1 MPSSLTPG
9 SSSSHVSSCATPTR
23 PSPRSERLGTPK
35 TPAIRSTRGSSFEA
49 SLVRICYGLSGC
61 SPPWTDLTEFPQP
74 PGAFTSRLPTGW
86 SPVPP
91 LDMTTTDGVMGL
103 AWMSCAVRWS
113 SPDRME
119 VRGHGSRCA
128 PAPSIAGRRTTMEHH
143 AGLDVSLNE
152 TSVCIVDGAGKIIR
166 ETQVASEPEALV
178 GYFSALEIKVVCI
191 GLEAGPLSQWLH
203 AGLTRAGFEVVLLET
218 RHVKAAL
225 SAMTVKTDRKD
236 ARGIAQLLRM
246 GWFRA
251 VHAKSMGSQEVRA
264 LLVARK
270 QLLGRLIDVEL
281 SIRGILR
288 GFGLKIGPVT
298 RKGFELR
305 IRELVTGQA
314 TLERIAGAMLSARA
328 ALKAEYE
335 KLHKAVLAIVREDA
349 VCRRLMTVPS
359 GGPLVAITF
368 KSAMDDPSR
377 IAKSKAAG
385 ALFGLTPKKYQS
397 GEKDV
402 TGGITLAGDEMV
414 RTVLYEAA
422 NVLLSRITRF
432 SKLKRWGMDIAKRR
446 GSKRAKVALARK
458 LAVILHRIWV
468 DGTTYRW
475 GEARPIAA

>member
-1 MPSSLTPG
+1 VE
-9 SSSSHVSSCATPTR
+9 H
-23 PSPRSERLGTPK
+23 
-35 TPAIRSTRGSSFEA
+35 
-49 SLVRICYGLSGC
+49 Y
-61 SPPWTDLTEFPQP
+61 
-74 PGAFTSRLPTGW
+74 
-86 SPVPP
+86 
-91 LDMTTTDGVMGL
+91 
-103 AWMSCAVRWS
+103 
-113 SPDRME
+113 
-119 VRGHGSRCA
+119 
-128 PAPSIAGRRTTMEHH
+128 AGI
-143 AGLDVSLNE
+143 DVSLE
-152 TSVCIVDGAGKIIR
+152 LSSVCVVDAQGKIVKEAKIS
-166 ETQVASEPEALV
+166 SEPEALV
-178 GYFSALEIKVVCI
+178 SFFEGLGFPMKRI
-191 GLEAGPLSQWLH
+191 GLEAGPLSQWLY
-203 AGLTRAGFEVVLLET
+203 AGLAQAGFETVLLET

-251 VHAKSMGSQEVRA
+251 VHAKSIGSQEVRA

-288 GFGLKIGPVT
+288 GFGLKVGPVT
-298 RKGFELR
+298 RKVFEAR
-305 IRELVTGQA
+305 IRELVAGQA
-314 TLERIAGAMLSARA
+314 TLERITTAMLLART

-359 GGPLVAITF
+359 VGPLVAITY

-397 GEKDV
+397 GEKDI
-402 TGGITLAGDEMV
+402 TGGITRTGDEMV
-414 RTVLYEAA
+414 RTALYEAA

-432 SKLKRWGMDIAKRR
+432 SKLKRWGIDVAKRR

-458 LAVILHRIWV
+458 IAVILHRMWV

-475 GEARPIAA
+475 AAAEPITAQA